1 MMRRM
6 KMNNIIKCDFHR
18 TERRKEM
25 KEIENKVAQLMQSL
39 YTSLDFTD
47 IDITSIEEVN
57 KLDKKYTELLKEE
70 NEWGHLKWGK

>member
-1 MMRRM
+1 
-6 KMNNIIKCDFHR
+6 MNNIIKCDFHR

>member
-1 MMRRM
+1 M